1 MFGGLAVGGMPI
13 GHGLRSETVMAM
25 VTGSGSEM
33 SSAVRARAVA
43 CEQLSALADGEAD
56 AAATT
61 ASCAMWQSDSE
72 MRRDWHSWQLIGD
85 VLRSD
90 ELASDAGHDAA
101 FLASFRARLALEPVV
116 LAPAPLSRASSWQA
130 RWVVPSAIAAGL
142 VLAVGTFSVLRP
154 AGVPQ
159 DAAPSLALAGSGVS
173 LAEARPAG
181 RSARDAGGIEVV
193 TMTRQEMVRD
203 PQLNRY
209 LSAHKQ
215 FAGTSALG
223 VPSPF
228 LRSATVDSSAR

>member
-1 MFGGLAVGGMPI
+1 M
-13 GHGLRSETVMAM
+13 
-25 VTGSGSEM
+25 TGSGSGM
-33 SSAVRARAVA
+33 SSVAGARAAA
-43 CEQLSALADGEAD
+43 CEQMSALADGEAD

-61 ASCAMWQSDSE
+61 RSCAMWQGSAE
-72 MRRDWHSWQLIGD
+72 ARRDWHSWQLIGD

-101 FLASFRARLALEPVV
+101 FLAAFRARLEREPVV
-116 LAPAPLSRASSWQA
+116 LAPAPLSRMPSRQA

-154 AGVPQ
+154 AGAPQ
-159 DAAPSLALAGSGVS
+159 DAAPTVALAGSSVS
-173 LAEARPAG
+173 LADARPTAP
-181 RSARDAGGIEVV
+181 SARDAGGIEAV
-193 TMTRQEMVRD
+193 TMTSQEMVRD

-223 VPSPF
+223 VPSAF
-228 LRSATVDSSAR
+228 LRSATLDSSAR

>member
-1 MFGGLAVGGMPI
+1 
-13 GHGLRSETVMAM
+13 MAM
-25 VTGSGSEM
+25 VTGTGSGM
-33 SSAVRARAVA
+33 SDVERTRAGA
-43 CEQLSALADGEAD
+43 CEQLSALADGEVGAD
-56 AAATT
+56 ATT
-61 ASCAMWQSDSE
+61 ASCAMWQSDGE
-72 MRRDWHSWQLIGD
+72 IRRDWHSWQLIGD

-90 ELASDAGHDAA
+90 DLASDAGHDAA
-101 FLASFRARLALEPVV
+101 FLSAFRARLALEPVV
-116 LAPAPLSRASSWQA
+116 LAPAPLSRAPSWQA

-154 AGVPQ
+154 AGAPQ
-159 DAAPSLALAGSGVS
+159 DPAPALALAGRGAS
-173 LAEARPAG
+173 LADASPAQPVV
-181 RSARDAGGIEVV
+181 REPGGIEAV

-223 VPSPF
+223 VPSAF